1 MNIMNRI
8 TWKSMWENR
17 TRTLVTVIG
26 VILSAAMFMAVTTT
40 VYSLWD
46 FQVRGRIYE
55 TGDFFVSFDG
65 ATEEQAEAAM
75 ADEAVTAAADMK
87 VLGYF
92 NYFDQISPSDTHQV
106 GAVDESFF
114 EMMPVLLTEGRLPQ
128 NSGELLITERWI
140 YVCKVQGWDVPQVG
154 DRVTLPLFDAR
165 KMDAEGRNPKTPE
178 DTVDVEY
185 TIVGIM
191 EDRNFRTPNEPWGYY
206 NMLTL
211 ADGSEGECLWHRVF
225 LKSAPIHASYLQS
238 QDYGAAS
245 ALNQDLLALYG
256 LIGAD
261 NMNLLV
267 MGLGVVLVLI
277 IMVASVSL
285 IGNAFSI
292 SVAERTKQFGLLSSI
307 GATKKQIR
315 AAVRFEALAI
325 TALGLPLGILGGY
338 SGIAVVLYFY
348 GEHLTRLFTFS
359 VDGAVDVYA
368 VLSVPAVLAA
378 VLVCALTVWIS
389 AWVPSR
395 KASKVMPMEAIR
407 QSGEYKT
414 GKKDVKVSPLV
425 TKLFGI
431 PGYVGAKYY
440 KNSRRKYRTTILAL
454 TVSLVLFVFSGYF
467 SNRLEMVA
475 DAQTVENYDFSVRC
489 TDDNGME
496 IYEKLRSSDA
506 VERSVLTWSTIKQGI
521 INTASLH
528 ESYKNVQLSA
538 GSGYYGMGYDT
549 EYCVEQIMVYFLEDA
564 AFAAHLESEG
574 IDPAPYLEEGAMLAV
589 TTKQRT
595 GGFYVQGDDGE
606 WYQSTFYGHALREN
620 ARQIICIPSGYPSEL
635 GPEDW
640 WAPITRGA
648 TDAGELL
655 IQFPG
660 TDYCY
665 VMEIT
670 GETVDG
676 QTVCNYYRY
685 DPETRTQG
693 GQVEYTTTSDT
704 FNIGV
709 GAQLKEVP
717 YGIGRDAGSIN
728 LILPL
733 SKMEELGFSYAV
745 SMRLDASDYEAVLSK
760 LEAMEEDNLH
770 FSYDNYRESEM
781 NTRGI
786 VTLLRVFSAGF
797 ITLISLIA
805 CANVFNTIT
814 TNIALRRRDFGMLR
828 SMGFTQGD
836 LYRMLAMECLN
847 YGLRTVLWSIP
858 LSIAPCY
865 GLYHI
870 TNNAYKTG
878 FELPW
883 DTFGIGVGL
892 ILTVI
897 FASTAYAVFTIRK
910 DNPIDAIRMENT

>member
-1 MNIMNRI
+1 MNIMNRL

-17 TRTLVTVIG
+17 TRTLVTIIG
-26 VILSAAMFMAVTTT
+26 VILSAAMFMAVTTL

-75 ADEAVTAAADMK
+75 ADETVTAAADMK

-114 EMMPVLLTEGRLPQ
+114 EMMPVLLTDGRLPQ
-128 NSGELLITERWI
+128 NSSELLITERWRDI
-140 YVCKVQGWDVPQVG
+140 CKVQGWDVPQVG
-154 DRVTLPLFDAR
+154 DRVILPLFDPW
-165 KMDAEGRNPKTPE
+165 KMYTEGRNPQNPE

-185 TIVGIM
+185 TVVGIM
-191 EDRNFRTPNEPWGYY
+191 ENRNFRTTQEQWGYF

-211 ADGSEGECLWHRVF
+211 ADGSEGEGLWYRVF
-225 LKSAPIHASYLQS
+225 LKTAPFHATYLQS
-238 QDYGAAS
+238 QDYGVS
-245 ALNQDLLALYG
+245 CELNHDLLELYG
-256 LIGAD
+256 FTGVE
-261 NMNLLV
+261 NMNLMV

-338 SGIAVVLYFY
+338 GGIAVVLHFY

-359 VDGAVDVYA
+359 VDGAVDVHA

-389 AWVPSR
+389 SWVPSR

-407 QSGEYKT
+407 QSREYKT
-414 GKKDVKVSPLV
+414 GKKDVKVSTLV

-440 KNSRRKYRTTILAL
+440 KNNRRKYRATILAL
-454 TVSLVLFVFSGYF
+454 TVSMVLFVFSGYF
-467 SNRLEMVA
+467 SNRLEMIA

-489 TDDNGME
+489 IDDNSIE
-496 IYEKLRSSDA
+496 IYEKLRSSNA
-506 VERSVLTWSTIKQGI
+506 VERSALTMSVTENGI
-521 INTASLH
+521 IKSTALH
-528 ESYKNVQLSA
+528 QSYQDVQLS
-538 GSGYYGMGYDT
+538 GGYYGMGYDS
-549 EYCVEQIMVYFLEDA
+549 EYCVEQIQVYFLEDA
-564 AFAAHLESEG
+564 VFAAHLESEG
-574 IDPAPYLEEGAMLAV
+574 IDPAPYLEENAMLAV

-595 GGFYVQGDDGE
+595 GGFYVQGENGE
-606 WYQSTFYGHALREN
+606 WHQSVFYGHALREN
-620 ARQIICIPSGYPSEL
+620 ARQIICVPAGYPSEL

-648 TDAGELL
+648 TDDGELL

-685 DPETRTQG
+685 DLTAKTRHEQA
-693 GQVEYTTTSDT
+693 EYSTAYDILTI
-704 FNIGV
+704 NV
-709 GAQLKEVP
+709 GAQLEEVP
-717 YGIGRDAGSIN
+717 YGIGKNAGAIN
-728 LILPL
+728 LILPMSQL
-733 SKMEELGFSYAV
+733 DDEARLNAVEL
-745 SMRLDASDYEAVLSK
+745 RLDAADYEGVLSELK
-760 LEAMEEDNLH
+760 TLEEDSLLFRYEN
-770 FSYDNYRESEM
+770 FKESEM

-797 ITLISLIA
+797 IALISLIA

-828 SMGFTQGD
+828 SMGFTQGN
-836 LYRMLAMECLN
+836 LNLMLAMECLN

-858 LSIAPCY
+858 LSITPCY
-865 GLYHI
+865 GLHYI
-870 TNNAYKTG
+870 TNNAYKTD
-878 FELPW
+878 FDLPW

-892 ILTVI
+892 ILLVI
-897 FASTAYAVFTIRK
+897 FASTAYAVFAIRK